1 MTRIGR
7 TRGLRD
13 RRRARPP
20 LTLAGLEGRLRKKLD
35 DWRWLLQR
43 NVEDARAVRLESGP
57 EGGVEAR
64 P

>member
-1 MTRIGR
+1 MTRTGR

-13 RRRARPP
+13 RRRARPR
-20 LTLAGLEGRLRKKLD
+20 LT
-35 DWRWLLQR
+35 
-43 NVEDARAVRLESGP
+43 RAVRLESGT